1 VTTWT
6 GAVLSDR
13 VGRIKVYAVGYILA
27 ILWVYPM
34 FVLVQQGTLVA
45 VAIAL
50 IGVTIPQGL
59 TYGPQSALFA
69 EMFPARIRL
78 SGASLAYAIGAIL
91 GGAFSP
97 TIAEFLSQQSGTV
110 VSVAFY
116 LGVMSIISLATV
128 LTIKDRS
135 QEPLHSISGH

>member
-1 VTTWT
+1 
-6 GAVLSDR
+6 
-13 VGRIKVYAVGYILA
+13 
-27 ILWVYPM
+27 M
-34 FVLVQQGTLVA
+34 FLLVQQGTLVA
-45 VAIAL
+45 IAIAL
-50 IGVTIPQGL
+50 VGVAIPQGL

-97 TIAEFLSQQSGTV
+97 TIAEYLSQSTGTV

-116 LGVMSIISLATV
+116 LAVMSAISLATV